1 MKATQV
7 QAAEFLEIH
16 NRYRRVNERMLILQ
30 ASVAEGMRK
39 IGEGCT
45 TEEVKAEFVSLKE
58 EIEQIL
64 SRMMEICESM
74 NR

>member
-1 MKATQV
+1 VKATKA
-7 QAAEFLEIH
+7 QAAVFMEMH

-45 TEEVKAEFVSLKE
+45 TKEAKAEFISLKE
-58 EIEQIL
+58 EIEQTL
-64 SRMMEICESM
+64 SRMKEICESLTG
-74 NR
+74 